1 MIYGDRIRQAR
12 EYCGLTQ
19 TELARKVGVN
29 QSAIAH
35 LESGRNI
42 PTTDLLADISENTG
56 FMTSFFEKES
66 TYEFPLGTLTFRA
79 RSSLTAREIN
89 QAHQHANVL
98 FEHVQKMADRFN
110 IPDVKLPATN
120 EGFDKAAAI
129 TRATFGIPPN
139 TPIKKLIITL
149 EKNGIFVLAL
159 PIALKKID
167 AFSTWAEISAN
178 RPVIAISSGR
188 PSDRIKFSVAHELGH
203 LVMHKIVVARVAEME
218 RDADKFAAE
227 FLLPEKA
234 MEYEIHSPVTLTSI
248 ARLKL
253 RWGVS
258 MQALIRRAKD
268 LDIITSRQY
277 RYLFEQL
284 SQRGWRVREPRNLDL
299 PEEKPRLVAKMIEK
313 LYGNSD
319 TIEKLAKDMCLSSTK
334 ASELIKEHIEEQ
346 RIPAQDYRVNL
357 EQLQAYRSN

>member
-42 PTTDLLADISENTG
+42 PTADLLVAIAEQTG

-66 TYEFPLGTLTFRA
+66 TYEFPLGTLVFRA
-79 RSSLTAREIN
+79 RNSLTAREIN

-98 FEHVQKMADRFN
+98 FEHVQKMAERFT
-110 IPDVKLPATN
+110 IPDVKLPVTN
-120 EGFDKAAAI
+120 EGSAQAAAI
-129 TRATFGIPPN
+129 TRVAFGISPD
-139 TPIKKLIITL
+139 TPIRKLIITL
-149 EKNGIFVLAL
+149 EKNGVFVLAL
-159 PIALKKID
+159 PIVLKKID
-167 AFSTWAEISAN
+167 AFSTWAEISTK

-188 PSDRIKFSVAHELGH
+188 PSDRIRFSVAHELGH
-203 LVMHKIVVARVAEME
+203 LVMHKIATSRIAEME

-234 MEYEIHSPVTLTSI
+234 MRYEVHSPVTLTST

-258 MQALIRRAKD
+258 MQALIRRAGD
-268 LDIITSRQY
+268 LDIITDRQY

-284 SQRGWRVREPRNLDL
+284 SQRGWRTKEPSNLDY
-299 PEEKPRLVAKMIEK
+299 PEEKPRLVVKMIEK
-313 LYGNSD
+313 LYGNVNAIDALSKD
-319 TIEKLAKDMCLSSTK
+319 IGLSKRKTIELL
-334 ASELIKEHIEEQ
+334 
-346 RIPAQDYRVNL
+346 QDYQVTA
-357 EQLQAYRSN
+357 EQLQTYSRN